1 MFQNLLGRGSE
12 FKGDAPDTAGVPGAI
27 SGSKKSGLS
36 REDQLTQDIFVKK
49 FVTRGLNSIKTAVE
63 QGIVDLDATGTQ
75 APAGAG
81 DAQAGAQAGGQAAAG
96 QAGGQAAAPASPNAA
111 TQARIAAA
119 PNGYDPQTGKPN
131 PAPAAPGTKV
141 KAPGDA
147 AIATGQKQG
156 VAKPEIDMNVD
167 KIVSAMR
174 KFQPTGTKPLPAE
187 MKKDPTTGQD
197 VRVPTSKLEKEIV
210 ADLDKVS
217 TNKDYLIRVGDK
229 ILKANNSDYDVK
241 NLHQQFMGQLAKGT
255 KNKSIQEARMFEI
268 LVRLVN
274 EAQFRQQVRES
285 GHDPKLVI
293 TKFRTLLENSTNE
306 GILDKVKGFFG
317 KKPAAQPAAAAA
329 APAQQA
335 SPAGST
341 APATPAAPAASG
353 KPSLGQWFKDTFMTN
368 FLKGINLDAAMPQ
381 IQKMLDNMGKS
392 YQSGNIAKD
401 LQNIAMIAFAQSDMG
416 KTQDKKTAA

>member
-27 SGSKKSGLS
+27 SGSKKSGLN
-36 REDQLTQDIFVKK
+36 REDQLTQDTFVKK

-63 QGIVDLDATGTQ
+63 QGIVDINDT
-75 APAGAG
+75 PA
-81 DAQAGAQAGGQAAAG
+81 QPAAAG
-96 QAGGQAAAPASPNAA
+96 QTPGAAPAAGGQAAAPAGPNAA

-147 AIATGQKQG
+147 ATPTGQKQG
-156 VAKPEIDMNVD
+156 VAKPAIDQQVD
-167 KIVSAMR
+167 QLVSAMR

-187 MKKDPTTGQD
+187 MKDEIDPATGENVK
-197 VRVPTSKLEKEIV
+197 VRVPTSKIEKEIV
-210 ADLDKVS
+210 ADMDKVAL
-217 TNKDYLIRVGDK
+217 NKDYLIRVADR
-229 ILKANNSDYDVK
+229 IQKANAQGYDVK
-241 NLHQQFMGQLAKGT
+241 DAHTKFMGQLAKGM

-293 TKFRTLLENSTNE
+293 TRFRTLLENSTNE

-317 KKPAAQPAAAAA
+317 KKPAAQPAAGAA

-335 SPAGST
+335 
-341 APATPAAPAASG
+341 APAAGAAAPAASG
-353 KPSLGQWFKDTFMTN
+353 KPGLGQWFKDTFMTN

-381 IQKMLDNMGKS
+381 IQKILDNMGKS
-392 YQSGNIAKD
+392 YQSGNISKD

>member
-1 MFQNLLGRGSE
+1 MRIDEFKFQDFLDRGSD
-12 FKGDAPDTAGVPGAI
+12 FKGDTPDTAGVPGAI

-63 QGIVDLDATGTQ
+63 QGIVDLNAGAEPAQPAADQSQPTASQTQPAAGKTPQPGTQ
-75 APAGAG
+75 A
-81 DAQAGAQAGGQAAAG
+81 DAAASIKKGQA
-96 QAGGQAAAPASPNAA
+96 
-111 TQARIAAA
+111 
-119 PNGYDPQTGKPN
+119 
-131 PAPAAPGTKV
+131 PGNQ
-141 KAPGDA
+141 

-156 VAKPEIDMNVD
+156 VAKPEIDVNVD

-174 KFQPTGTKPLPAE
+174 KLQPVGTKPLPAE
-187 MKKDPTTGQD
+187 MKDEIDPATGENVK
-197 VRVPTSKLEKEIV
+197 VRVPTSKIEKEIV
-210 ADLDKVS
+210 ADMGKVAL
-217 TNKDYLIRVGDK
+217 NKDYLLRVGDR
-229 ILKANNSDYDVK
+229 ILKANNAGWDVK
-241 NLHQQFMGQLAKGT
+241 NLHQQFMAQHAKGV

-293 TKFRTLLENSTNE
+293 TRFRTLLENSTNE

-317 KKPAAQPAAAAA
+317 KKPAAQPAAA
-329 APAQQA
+329 
-335 SPAGST
+335 
-341 APATPAAPAASG
+341 PATPATPAASG

>member
-12 FKGDAPDTAGVPGAI
+12 FKGEVPDTAGVPGAI
-27 SGSKKSGLS
+27 SGAKKSGLS

-63 QGIVDLDATGTQ
+63 QGIVDLNATGSAQ
-75 APAGAG
+75 EPAAGAQADPQAAAG
-81 DAQAGAQAGGQAAAG
+81 QAGAAPAAGGQAAAG
-96 QAGGQAAAPASPNAA
+96 QAGAAPAAGGQAAAG
-111 TQARIAAA
+111 QAGAAA
-119 PNGYDPQTGKPN
+119 SIKKGKS
-131 PAPAAPGTKV
+131 
-141 KAPGDA
+141 PGDQ

-174 KFQPTGTKPLPAE
+174 KLQPAGTKPLPPE
-187 MKKDPTTGQD
+187 
-197 VRVPTSKLEKEIV
+197 SKMAKEIT
-210 ADLDKVS
+210 ADLGKVS
-217 TNKDYLIRVGDK
+217 LNKDYLLRVGER
-229 ILKANNSDYDVK
+229 ILKANNAGYDVK
-241 NLHQQFMGQLAKGT
+241 NLHQQFMAQHAKGV

-293 TKFRTLLENSTNE
+293 TKFRTLLESSTNE

-317 KKPAAQPAAAAA
+317 KKPAAQPAAAT

-335 SPAGST
+335 
-341 APATPAAPAASG
+341 APAAAAAAPAAGAAAPAASG
-353 KPSLGQWFKDTFMTN
+353 KPGLGQWFKDTFMTN
-368 FLKGINLDAAMPQ
+368 FLKGINLDTAMPQ
-381 IQKMLDNMGKS
+381 IQKILDNMGKS
-392 YQSGNIAKD
+392 YQSGGIAKD

-416 KTQDKKTAA
+416 KTKDKD

>member
-63 QGIVDLDATGTQ
+63 QGIVDLNATGGQ

-81 DAQAGAQAGGQAAAG
+81 AADGAQASGQAAAG
-96 QAGGQAAAPASPNAA
+96 QAGATPAAGGQAD
-111 TQARIAAA
+111 AAA
-119 PNGYDPQTGKPN
+119 SVKKGKS
-131 PAPAAPGTKV
+131 
-141 KAPGDA
+141 PGDQ

-167 KIVSAMR
+167 KIVSTMR
-174 KFQPTGTKPLPAE
+174 KLQPSGTKPLPPE
-187 MKKDPTTGQD
+187 
-197 VRVPTSKLEKEIV
+197 SKMAKEIT
-210 ADLDKVS
+210 ADLGKVS
-217 TNKDYLIRVGDK
+217 LNKDYLLRVGER
-229 ILKANNSDYDVK
+229 ILKANNAGYDVK
-241 NLHQQFMGQLAKGT
+241 NLHQQFMAQHAKGV

-293 TKFRTLLENSTNE
+293 TRFRTLLENSTNE

-317 KKPAAQPAAAAA
+317 KKPAAQPAAGAA

-335 SPAGST
+335 APAGSPAT
-341 APATPAAPAASG
+341 AAPAAAAPAASG
-353 KPSLGQWFKDTFMTN
+353 KQSLGQWFKDTFMNN

-381 IQKMLDNMGKS
+381 IQKILDNMGKS
-392 YQSGNIAKD
+392 YKSGNIAKD

-416 KTQDKKTAA
+416 KTQDKKPAA

>member
-1 MFQNLLGRGSE
+1 
-12 FKGDAPDTAGVPGAI
+12 
-27 SGSKKSGLS
+27 
-36 REDQLTQDIFVKK
+36 VKK
-49 FVTRGLNSIKTAVE
+49 
-63 QGIVDLDATGTQ
+63 
-75 APAGAG
+75 
-81 DAQAGAQAGGQAAAG
+81 
-96 QAGGQAAAPASPNAA
+96 
-111 TQARIAAA
+111 
-119 PNGYDPQTGKPN
+119 GKS
-131 PAPAAPGTKV
+131 
-141 KAPGDA
+141 PGDQ

-156 VAKPEIDMNVD
+156 VAKPEIDVNVD

-174 KFQPTGTKPLPAE
+174 KLQPAGTKPLPAE
-187 MKKDPTTGQD
+187 MKDETDPATGKTVK

-229 ILKANNSDYDVK
+229 ILKANNADWDVK

-341 APATPAAPAASG
+341 APAAPAAPAASG